1 MECGIC
7 LESRDDKDYTILP
20 CKHKVC
26 NECFPKIIVPK
37 CPFCRTQYANNNN
50 RYYDEIDDEMFEIDL
65 DVFYFSDD
73 SFFESE
79 RSRRRVR
86 RRRRNNI
93 RPRPRQI
100 TTNTPVNIYIL
111 NENIENNTENN
122 TENNLVYV
130 NTKTKR
136 VFKNN
141 EKRRNKKNN
150 NWNHRNLQRNLI
162 SRSY

>member
-20 CKHKVC
+20 CQHKVC

-111 NENIENNTENN
+111 NENNTENIEN